1 MWVYV
6 YILFFYAS
14 LQCHFYHTISA
25 ENYCGGDYS
34 DLTSTSESGWK
45 DVTLKKTGTGSTK
58 GRAPLSIRKTCQ
70 NYVENPKHSKA
81 DDWQIE
87 IAVPKSHNVSLA
99 EFHNEESEG
108 SSVTKTLERMSAEGT
123 SPQDTGYEY
132 VPMDDKQECSS
143 VSNLTTDNFETKF
156 VTVSHECLE
165 EGGLLKPIQRT
176 QRFAAEEVSSEEQM
190 YLAKRQD
197 RRSLDSTVTESCS
210 QTTRGCCSELANEM
224 VCIRKQ
230 LSEIENKQSNLM
242 DLLQV
247 NTLGFLDGSINFV
260 LNCWFRAPR
269 YITHKSFF
277 YKQLEAP
284 N

>member
-1 MWVYV
+1 M
-6 YILFFYAS
+6 
-14 LQCHFYHTISA
+14 
-25 ENYCGGDYS
+25 
-34 DLTSTSESGWK
+34 
-45 DVTLKKTGTGSTK
+45 
-58 GRAPLSIRKTCQ
+58 SIRKTCQ
-70 NYVENPKHSKA
+70 NYAENPQHSKA

-87 IAVPKSHNVSLA
+87 IAVPKSHNSLA

-190 YLAKRQD
+190 YSAKRQD

-230 LSEIENKQSNLM
+230 LLEIENKQSNLM

-247 NTLGFLDGSINFV
+247 NTVGFSDSSINFV